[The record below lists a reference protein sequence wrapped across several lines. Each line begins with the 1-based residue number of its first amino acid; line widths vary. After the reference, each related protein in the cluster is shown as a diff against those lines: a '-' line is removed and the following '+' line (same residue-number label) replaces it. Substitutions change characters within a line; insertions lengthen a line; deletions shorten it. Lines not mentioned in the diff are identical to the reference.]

1 MEIAK
6 LNRPSGPMKPSCKPP
21 TDNIFFWSVLEF
33 GPIASCFS
41 LRNVA
46 DVNACKMS
54 SSSVVLI
61 RGFAKQLV
69 VHRFSPVPIKY

>member
-21 TDNIFFWSVLEF
+21 TDNIFFRLVSEF

-41 LRNVA
+41 LGNVA
-46 DVNACKMS
+46 DVNVCKMS
-54 SSSVVLI
+54 SSSAVLI
-61 RGFAKQLV
+61 GGFAKQLV
-69 VHRFSPVPIKY
+69 VHRFPPVPIKY